1 MTNVVPLRSHV
12 YGATPADWAHMRLVV
27 GDADLLPVVSNP
39 NAVISP
45 QSTMKSLGK
54 TPSLYN
60 GNRQAV
66 GIQKW
71 TQKLATAEDIARWS
85 KERDYGICI
94 QCRGVRGLDL
104 DCPDP
109 DLSTQ
114 IAAAF
119 LAALGLP
126 GLGVLPVRNRAGTG
140 KQLLAFELVG
150 QFAKRS
156 FKLRDG
162 AGIVEF
168 LADGQQF
175 IAIGTHP
182 SGTRYEWEGGLP
194 ADFHVVT
201 AAQFEAAWAA
211 IVEEFGT
218 GDAVEGDAGADRS
231 RADLDGV
238 DDPVA
243 EYLEDKGLIL
253 GAQGE
258 KLFVDCPW
266 KDGHSSDSGISET
279 AWLVA
284 GTKGFERG
292 HFQCLHASCQARKD
306 EDFLDAVGYRVAAFR
321 NLDEEPE
328 GGSAVTSEGALR
340 ATPEDMPWPRFKRN
354 PTTGKIEATL
364 DNVTRA
370 LASPPMMEATV
381 RFDTFRDELQID
393 DRVFS
398 DADAVQ
404 LRITL
409 EQRGFKPVGKEMM
422 RDALAIHARDNQ
434 FDSAQDW
441 LSSVPA
447 WDGVPRVESCMPRL
461 FATPDTPYTR
471 AVGLYLWTALAGRIM
486 DPGCKADMA
495 LVLQGDQGI
504 RKSSAVAALVPRTDM
519 FREISLHTLDA
530 DLSRRL
536 RGCVVGEM
544 AELRGLRS
552 RDSEAIKAWIAQQD
566 ERWVPKFVERETT
579 FLRRC
584 ILIGTS
590 NPAAILDDET
600 GERRWLP
607 VECKGRLDVETL
619 VEEREQL
626 WAEGL
631 WRWRMDGIAWRDAE
645 VLARP
650 EHAKFKVQDPLASR
664 VSRWVEGA
672 ADVSGE
678 TYHDRGWLLMADL
691 LDGVSG
697 AGAER
702 LTDRRAGKIL
712 RSMGWKSQTHRVD
725 CKVYWAWVRDK

>member
-1 MTNVVPLRSHV
+1 MTNVVPLHSHV

-71 TQKLATAEDIARWS
+71 TQKHATAEDIARWS

-94 QCRGVRGLDL
+94 QTRFWRALDI
-104 DCPDP
+104 DVPDP
-109 DLSTQ
+109 ERAWE
-114 IAAAF
+114 IANLFIRAVG
-119 LAALGLP
+119 ALPIRSRENSGKIL
-126 GLGVLPVRNRAGTG
+126 LVFAYTG
-140 KQLLAFELVG
+140 ELR
-150 QFAKRS
+150 KRS
-156 FKLRDG
+156 FKLANG
-162 AGIVEF
+162 EGMVEL

-175 IAIGTHP
+175 IAVGTHT
-182 SGTRYEWEGGLP
+182 SGARYEWLDGLP
-194 ADFHVVT
+194 VEAPELDTLTLETSWSVLVDEF
-201 AAQFEAAWAA
+201 AAEP
-211 IVEEFGT
+211 
-218 GDAVEGDAGADRS
+218 AVEGDAGADRS
-231 RADLDGV
+231 RADLTGV

-321 NLDEEPE
+321 NLDDVIEGEFTVVEPAE
-328 GGSAVTSEGALR
+328 Q
-340 ATPEDMPWPRFKRN
+340 PWPRFKRN

-370 LASPPMMEATV
+370 LACPPMMEATV
-381 RFDTFRDELQID
+381 RYDTFNDELQVD
-393 DRVFS
+393 GRAFT
-398 DADAVQ
+398 DADSVR
-404 LRITL
+404 LRIIL
-409 EQRGFKPVGKEMM
+409 EQRGFKPVAKELM
-422 RDALAIHARDNQ
+422 RDALLVHASDNE

-441 LSSVPA
+441 LTALPA
-447 WDGVPRVESCMPRL
+447 WDGVCRAERL
-461 FATPDTPYTR
+461 YPDFFNADDTPYTQ
-471 AVGLYLWTALAGRIM
+471 AVGLYTMTALAARVM
-486 DPGCKADMA
+486 DPGCKVDMVPILA
-495 LVLQGDQGI
+495 GDQGFL
-504 RKSSAVAALVPRTDM
+504 KSSAVMALSPPGT
-519 FREISLHTLDA
+519 FRVLNLHDLESA
-530 DLSRRL
+530 NLSRRL
-536 RGCVVGEM
+536 RGCLVGEM
-544 AELRGLRS
+544 AELRGLRT
-552 RDSEAIKAWIAQQD
+552 RDAESIKAWIVQQE
-566 ERWVPKFVERETT
+566 ERWVPKFVERETS
-579 FLRRC
+579 FKRR
-584 ILIGTS
+584 LLLFGTT
-590 NPAAILDDET
+590 NPVGVLDDET

-607 VECKGRLDVETL
+607 MVVRSKIALEPLEAVRD
-619 VEEREQL
+619 QL

-631 WRWRMDGIAWRDAE
+631 WRWRMDGVAWQEAE
-645 VLARP
+645 RLAEP

>member
-1 MTNVVPLRSHV
+1 MANVVPLRSHV
-12 YGATPADWAHMRLVV
+12 YGATPVDWAHMRLVV

-60 GNRQAV
+60 GNRQAA

-71 TQKLATAEDIARWS
+71 TQKQTTAEDIARWS
-85 KERDYGICI
+85 KERDYGLCI
-94 QCRGVRGLDL
+94 QCRRVRGLDL

-109 DLSTQ
+109 DLSGQ

-119 LAALGLP
+119 LAS
-126 GLGVLPVRNRAGTG
+126 LGVPSELPIRGRAGSG

-194 ADFHVVT
+194 VAFPEVG
-201 AAQFEAAWAA
+201 AAAFERAWAA
-211 IVEEFGT
+211 IVEEFGL

-231 RADLDGV
+231 RADLTGV
-238 DDPVA
+238 EDPVA

-266 KDGHSSDSGISET
+266 QDGHSSDSGISET

-306 EDFLDAVGYRVAAFR
+306 EDFLDAVGYRVAAFK

-328 GGSAVTSEGALR
+328 GGDAAGGGAER
-340 ATPEDMPWPRFKRN
+340 AAEDMPWPKFKRN

-370 LASPPMMEATV
+370 LACPPMMEATV
-381 RFDTFRDELQID
+381 RYDTFNDELQVD
-393 DRVFS
+393 GRAFT
-398 DADAVQ
+398 DADSVR
-404 LRITL
+404 LRIIL
-409 EQRGFKPVGKEMM
+409 EQRGFKPVAKELM
-422 RDALAIHARDNQ
+422 RDALLVHASDNE

-441 LSSVPA
+441 LTALPA
-447 WDGVPRVESCMPRL
+447 WDGVCRAERL
-461 FATPDTPYTR
+461 YPAFFNTDDTPYTQ
-471 AVGLYLWTALAGRIM
+471 AVGLYTMTALAARVM
-486 DPGCKADMA
+486 DPGCKVDMVPILA
-495 LVLQGDQGI
+495 GDQGFL
-504 RKSSAVAALVPRTDM
+504 KSSAVMALSPPGT
-519 FREISLHTLDA
+519 FRVLNLHDLESA
-530 DLSRRL
+530 NLSRRL
-536 RGCVVGEM
+536 RGCLVGEM
-544 AELRGLRS
+544 AELRGLRT
-552 RDSEAIKAWIAQQD
+552 RDAESIKAWIVQQE
-566 ERWVPKFVERETT
+566 ERWVPKFVERETS
-579 FLRRC
+579 FKRR
-584 ILIGTS
+584 LLLFGTT
-590 NPAAILDDET
+590 NPVGVLDDET

-607 VECKGRLDVETL
+607 MVVRSKIALEPLEAVRD
-619 VEEREQL
+619 QL

-631 WRWRMDGIAWRDAE
+631 WRWRMDGVAWREAE
-645 VLARP
+645 RLAEP

-712 RSMGWKSQTHRVD
+712 RSMGWKSQSHRVD
-725 CKVYWAWVRDK
+725 GKVYWAWVRDT